1 MFKNARIQTSAVHE
15 PRTESAAEPYWNPYL
30 AGVALGLL
38 LLLTYSLF
46 GWGLGSSSGPTR
58 LAYALVDLVAPA
70 WAASNGYVSSY
81 VADGFAGIFEDWM
94 VFEVIG
100 VFLGGV
106 IGAYT
111 AGRTRHGDV
120 VRGPRISATSRL
132 WMAMAGGTIMGF
144 AARIA
149 RGCTSGQALTGGSVL
164 AVGSWIFM
172 FAVFAGAYATAP
184 LIRKAWR

>member
-1 MFKNARIQTSAVHE
+1 MSNSARIQTTTVHE
-15 PRTESAAEPYWNPYL
+15 PRKDSSAEPYWNPYL
-30 AGVALGLL
+30 AGFALGLL
-38 LLLTYSLF
+38 LLLTYMLF

-58 LAYALVDLVAPA
+58 LAYAIVDLVAPS
-70 WAASNGYVSSY
+70 WAASNGYLSGY
-81 VADGFAGIFEDWM
+81 VAEGFAGIFEDWM

-106 IGAYT
+106 VGAYT

-120 VRGPRISATSRL
+120 IHGPQISDRARL
-132 WMAMAGGTIMGF
+132 WMALAGGTIMGF
-144 AARIA
+144 AARLA

-172 FAVFAGAYATAP
+172 LAVFAGAYATAP